1 MRPQH
6 QYESILPPPRDS
18 TTTPRDIH
26 AFKYLDA
33 TRPFAHKKN
42 LAAEEEYLRT
52 HHLVPLR
59 EYGEI
64 LRSLG
69 TTVNV
74 IGFHLSGN
82 GGMRLSGDKRA

>member
-1 MRPQH
+1 MRPQY
-6 QYESILPPPRDS
+6 QYGSILPPPRTS
-18 TTTPRDIH
+18 TPTPRDIY

-33 TRPFAHKKN
+33 TRPFAFNKN

-59 EYGEI
+59 EHGKI

-69 TTVNV
+69 YQQQMQLGAAGVEMV
-74 IGFHLSGN
+74 G
-82 GGMRLSGDKRA
+82 